1 MLFIGNLSR
10 IHNDGDFLGSL
21 AVTFVLLI
29 IFVIY
34 NTYHDAKNKKREK
47 KISNYADRKGLKY
60 FPFYSKPLKGKE
72 EMNCFSGMSS
82 ISFVNVIEKKSE
94 KDNSVFYIGEL
105 QWLNPLEF
113 TLPQRSRFDFFS
125 TSKSDSN
132 LSKTKLFTN
141 MAVYIDDRLNLPD
154 FDLMRETL
162 AKKLVEV
169 VKLNRTEDID
179 FDEDKEFSDAWWLSS
194 ETNMLV
200 REFFTAEVRKKFM
213 PFLDKNYRI
222 VGRENTLIIIADKLY
237 EPEKFIQ
244 IETDIHKIA
253 RFLSSNKI

>member
-1 MLFIGNLSR
+1 MLFTSYLSR
-10 IHNDGDFLGSL
+10 LHNDGDLIGSL
-21 AVTFVLLI
+21 AVTFVIFI
-29 IFVIY
+29 IIIII
-34 NTYHDAKNKKREK
+34 NTYRDAKNKKREK
-47 KISNYADRKGLKY
+47 KIANYAERKGLKY
-60 FPFYSKPLKGKE
+60 YPFYSKPLKGKE
-72 EMNCFSGMSS
+72 EMNCFSGMNG
-82 ISFVNVIEKKSE
+82 ISFINVIEKKSD

-105 QWLNPLEF
+105 QWTNPLEF
-113 TLPQRSRFDFFS
+113 TLPQRSRFDFS
-125 TSKSDSN
+125 SNSKANSN
-132 LSKTKLFTN
+132 MNKTKMFTN
-141 MAVYIDDRLNLPD
+141 MAVYIDDRLDLPD

-194 ETNMLV
+194 EMNMIV
-200 REFFTAEVRKKFM
+200 REFFTAEIRKKFM

-222 VGRENTLIIIADKLY
+222 VGNGNTLIIIADKLY